1 MVEKIGQKIVEETA
15 KPLSNLVE
23 VTKLAPIRASWLS
36 LSKLAYFGREC
47 NWSSLTIIIIMTHL
61 VKRERERD
69 YKTNFIWSHICVLTS
84 FLWELD
90 RGGGWEH
97 FSLTNS

>member
-47 NWSSLTIIIIMTHL
+47 NWNSLTTIIIMTHL
-61 VKRERERD
+61 LVLPKGKKGRD
-69 YKTNFIWSHICVLTS
+69 YKTKCIWSHICVFYLLS
-84 FLWELD
+84 NFI
-90 RGGGWEH
+90 
-97 FSLTNS
+97 SLGT